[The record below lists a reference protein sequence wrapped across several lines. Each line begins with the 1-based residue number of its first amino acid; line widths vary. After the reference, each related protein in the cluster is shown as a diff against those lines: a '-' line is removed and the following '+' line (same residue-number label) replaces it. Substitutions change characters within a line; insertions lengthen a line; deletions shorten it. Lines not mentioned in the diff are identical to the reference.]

1 MEAESNHDGD
11 GTMAR
16 PAVAKIV
23 GELKSPPETL
33 GNAIPQQ
40 GKKKGTTMA
49 PPRTKTPATT
59 KPSSKGKT
67 KGNKLSSSKRKKE
80 QRVTGLEATTKNMI
94 DDFMNQVSTVF
105 VIQILLKIIAYTTAC
120 LRLIC
125 QYRT

>member
-1 MEAESNHDGD
+1 
-11 GTMAR
+11 
-16 PAVAKIV
+16 
-23 GELKSPPETL
+23 
-33 GNAIPQQ
+33 
-40 GKKKGTTMA
+40 MA
-49 PPRTKTPATT
+49 PPRTKTPST

-125 QYRT
+125 QYRGKM